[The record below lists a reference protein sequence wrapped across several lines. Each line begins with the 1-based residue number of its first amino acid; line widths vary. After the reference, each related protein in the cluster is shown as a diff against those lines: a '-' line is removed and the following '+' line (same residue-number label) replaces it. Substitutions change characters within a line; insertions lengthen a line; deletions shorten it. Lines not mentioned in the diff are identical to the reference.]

1 VNQPSPP
8 PERQILALLT
18 GRALQLACEWSGKT
32 TLDGSEYASVFTVEP
47 EAVHDYVLRNGVPRG
62 AWSDRPG
69 SHDGLYMVEDHGK
82 YSVYYQERGI
92 MFDESFF
99 RSRRE
104 AEVALVNQLLA
115 HCGAGLYVARRRSKN
130 AVGRL
135 KLTVSRLLGR
145 GTAQ

>member
-1 VNQPSPP
+1 
-8 PERQILALLT
+8 
-18 GRALQLACEWSGKT
+18 
-32 TLDGSEYASVFTVEP
+32 
-47 EAVHDYVLRNGVPRG
+47 
-62 AWSDRPG
+62 
-69 SHDGLYMVEDHGK
+69 MVEDHGK